1 MDIIQSYSQSEA
13 VSKRKMQDG
22 NAEGDI
28 CANKQPIHQQVI
40 SLIKEIEIN
49 VADYKRRIEVCDD
62 ICTLFKD
69 AG

>member
-13 VSKRKMQDG
+13 VSKRKMDG

-28 CANKQPIHQQVI
+28 CAIKQPIHQQVI

-49 VADYKRRIEVCDD
+49 VADYKIMY
-62 ICTLFKD
+62 ILFIRY
-69 AG
+69 